1 LRNPIKA
8 IYWKVLKGPGTPR
21 AAPSGLVPLRP
32 LPVPTVDEK
41 NHPEAL
47 ALAPFCQGKG
57 IDVGCGHRKV
67 SPSCIGVDLIAR
79 GDKGEHGVVAN
90 QTSVADIQAS
100 GDDLH
105 MFGDGE
111 LDYVVARHNLEHYVD
126 VVKTLCEWR
135 RVLKPG
141 GSWRSSFLTSGP
153 GTRSTSIRPT
163 SIASLRRA
171 SSALSTRSAGLTC
184 SGAKSSSPIGRS

>member
-1 LRNPIKA
+1 MRNPIKA
-8 IYWKVLKGPGTPR
+8 IYWKVLKGPGRPR

-47 ALAPFCQGKG
+47 ALAPFFQGKG
-57 IDVGCGHRKV
+57 IDVGCGVPQGFAQLHRRG
-67 SPSCIGVDLIAR
+67 SHRAR
-79 GDKGEHGVVAN
+79 GQGGARGRREPDVRGRH
-90 QTSVADIQAS
+90 S
-100 GDDLH
+100 GLGGRPAH
-105 MFGDGE
+105 IRGDGE

-141 GSWRSSFLTSGP
+141 GVMAILVPDERAGAPQGRAVSDVAAEAGGATALRSRF
-153 GTRSTSIRPT
+153 
-163 SIASLRRA
+163 SLLWA
-171 SSALSTRSAGLTC
+171 
-184 SGAKSSSPIGRS
+184 